1 VTLLTKSGEAMSNR
15 LTDIE
20 GLHREVMDAELT
32 IIDLNRKLTGAIVSK
47 RATGNLSVELER
59 MIGTRDFMRERLK
72 RLRGA
77 AI

>member
-1 VTLLTKSGEAMSNR
+1 MSNR

-20 GLHREVMDAELT
+20 GLHREVRDAELT
-32 IIDLNRKLTGAIVSK
+32 IVDLNRRLTDAIVSK
-47 RATGNLSVELER
+47 RATGNLSVELEQI
-59 MIGTRDFMRERLK
+59 IGTRDFMRERLK

>member
-1 VTLLTKSGEAMSNR
+1 MSNR

-20 GLHREVMDAELT
+20 SLHRDVKEAELT
-32 IIDLNRKLTGAIVSK
+32 IIDLNRKLTEAIVWK
-47 RATGNLSVELER
+47 RATGPLSTKLDQ

-72 RLRGA
+72 RLKGA